1 MTDIVNS
8 VSSSTQDAD
17 LKTDSTKTA
26 TSILERETAKPKVPT
41 KSFVVQKLL
50 VRTKGASIAEIMA
63 ATDWQPHSARAF
75 LTGLRKKNINIVR
88 ECRKDGETSYRIA
101 S

>member
-8 VSSSTQDAD
+8 VSGPTQDAD

-26 TSILERETAKPKVPT
+26 TSIVEREPAKPKVPT
-41 KSFVVQKLL
+41 KSFVVQKILG
-50 VRTKGASIAEIMA
+50 RTKGASITEIMT
-63 ATDWQPHSARAF
+63 ATGWQPHTARAF
-75 LTGLRKKNINIVR
+75 LTGLRKKNITIVR

>member
-1 MTDIVNS
+1 MTDVINPIS
-8 VSSSTQDAD
+8 ASAQNTD
-17 LKTDSTKTA
+17 LKTESTKAA
-26 TSILERETAKPKVPT
+26 TSIGEREPAKAQAPT

-50 VRTKGASIAEIMA
+50 GRTKGASITEIMT
-63 ATDWQPHSARAF
+63 ATGWQPHSTRAF

-101 S
+101 I

>member
-1 MTDIVNS
+1 MTDIINS
-8 VSSSTQDAD
+8 VAASNQDAD
-17 LKTDSTKTA
+17 LKTDSDKA
-26 TSILERETAKPKVPT
+26 VTSINEQETAKPKAPA

-50 VRTKGASIAEIMA
+50 GRTKGASITEIMT
-63 ATDWQPHSARAF
+63 ATGWKPHSARAF

-88 ECRKDGETSYRIA
+88 ECRKDGETSCRIA